1 MLRRAKNIFI
11 FRKSW
16 QWPKFWDFKI
26 SLWHLKG
33 VSGKL
38 ESSSAVQTKRLW
50 FKLPRWWAQ
59 LVSLVVVSDMPAGES
74 RPQGANLIK
83 ARNYISRLKQLENA
97 EHPAGHCQF
106 NPDQK
111 AMPPGGFCNW
121 ILYLVEENYQNDGA
135 KFGKHWIEESFLN
148 IDTGLL
154 TGLQKRA
161 RVFKRVHKRGFKLPY
176 KIPPPSSIGFELWN
190 SPNISAR
197 GFAHLAGC

>member
-1 MLRRAKNIFI
+1 MLSHPSRVTGCLCFIEIRRHEEMEEAEGGACWEELKIF
-11 FRKSW
+11 
-16 QWPKFWDFKI
+16 KFWDFKI

-111 AMPPGGFCNW
+111 AMPLGGFCNW
-121 ILYLVEENYQNDGA
+121 ILYLVEENNQNGGA

-154 TGLQKRA
+154 TGLQ
-161 RVFKRVHKRGFKLPY
+161 
-176 KIPPPSSIGFELWN
+176 
-190 SPNISAR
+190 
-197 GFAHLAGC
+197 